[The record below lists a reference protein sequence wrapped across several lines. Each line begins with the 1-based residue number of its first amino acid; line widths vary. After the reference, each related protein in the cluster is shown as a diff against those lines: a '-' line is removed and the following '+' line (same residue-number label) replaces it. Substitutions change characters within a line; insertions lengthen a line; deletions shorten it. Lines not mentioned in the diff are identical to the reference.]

1 MIGMALCTFRHACPG
16 CTRRVST
23 TKQQHAPGD
32 AGAPRDPY
40 RQTVADD
47 VLDSYGD
54 RVTLQTVR
62 GHASAHTPTS
72 DDRHG
77 ARATQ
82 QAVGMVHAGSKVVL
96 IEANRI
102 CR

>member
-1 MIGMALCTFRHACPG
+1 MSLTAHNR
-16 CTRRVST
+16 
-23 TKQQHAPGD
+23 APGD

-40 RQTVADD
+40 RHTVADD

-62 GHASAHTPTS
+62 GYASAHTPTS

-82 QAVGMVHAGSKVVL
+82 QTVGMVHTGSTVVL
-96 IEANRI
+96 SKPTGSAVN
-102 CR
+102 CACNWAGLASS